1 MKDGKAKVAAVRE
14 VETESK
20 GSEPGQPEQ
29 PKAPKTE
36 DDIIWLAVSSLRN
49 RAKKLS
55 PEGRQKLFGMVRGF
69 VG

>member
-1 MKDGKAKVAAVRE
+1 MAKAKLTEVDSDGVVSGSIADAVSAKE
-14 VETESK
+14 
-20 GSEPGQPEQ
+20 
-29 PKAPKTE
+29 PKTE

-55 PEGRQKLFGMVRGF
+55 PEGRQKLFVMVRGF